1 MWITEALPGMVVLL
15 VLLVQLEMIQFFVRL
30 EVRAAHDVVMGELTE
45 ISRRQA
51 AVLRSRVTVE
61 E

>member
-1 MWITEALPGMVVLL
+1 MVVLL

-45 ISRRQA
+45 ISRR
-51 AVLRSRVTVE
+51 
-61 E
+61 